1 MQKNIVLIYNPH
13 SGSFVS
19 QNEETA
25 LESFRRILAGYPG
38 MTVHMVPFDG
48 GSVATCKQCI
58 EQYDASAVWVAG
70 GDGTVLSIAA
80 LAGELGI
87 PLGVLPAG
95 TMNLLARDLGM
106 SLDMETAIKQLQ
118 HAEAVDIDVARINDS
133 RFLCIS
139 NIGMST
145 RLTAR
150 REKLRHWPGWRRWP
164 LIGWYL
170 VKLFFEYPAMT
181 VELEVDGTVHRL
193 RTRSISVSNNP
204 LDRRSMLIPQ
214 RSRIDMGRLGVY
226 AIRDRSLWSLPRLV
240 VRLLGG
246 NWQDDQDLLHFE
258 AQRVTVSAR
267 RKKSLRV
274 MSDGELHR
282 IALPL
287 QYTVQA
293 KALTVLKPGSSR

>member
-19 QNEETA
+19 QNEGTA
-25 LESFRRILAGYPG
+25 LESFRRILAGYPST
-38 MTVHMVPFDG
+38 TVHMVPFDG

-150 REKLRHWPGWRRWP
+150 REKL
-164 LIGWYL
+164 
-170 VKLFFEYPAMT
+170 
-181 VELEVDGTVHRL
+181 
-193 RTRSISVSNNP
+193 
-204 LDRRSMLIPQ
+204 
-214 RSRIDMGRLGVY
+214 
-226 AIRDRSLWSLPRLV
+226 
-240 VRLLGG
+240 
-246 NWQDDQDLLHFE
+246 
-258 AQRVTVSAR
+258 
-267 RKKSLRV
+267 
-274 MSDGELHR
+274 
-282 IALPL
+282 
-287 QYTVQA
+287 
-293 KALTVLKPGSSR
+293 